1 MVGWRILAAMEAVK
15 LIAVLAV
22 IMLALRKKLSVGITL
37 FGAGVITALLYQVY
51 LPSLLKGYRDLLT
64 STRFISLTSVI
75 ILITSLGQLLKELRF
90 LDKLSEVCKGLY
102 GGNKTATAI
111 LPPLVGLMPMPGGA
125 LLSAPLVGNVLKDSK
140 YTPEFKTATNY
151 WFRHIVEFS
160 WPVYPGLIL
169 TEAITGLPIGSVAL
183 MQLPL
188 SILMAAIGL
197 IFFIRKVDN
206 HRTEKPQVWKPLIGI
221 LSTIWPIVLAI
232 AIYGIFKIELA
243 LAVLFSLLVL
253 VGITRPPKASLVNAL
268 KKGLSYKLVLLVFGT
283 LSFQTALELSDA
295 IGSIPKLSMQL
306 NLPSEIVIF
315 LVCFAVG
322 ALTGMVS
329 AFVALGYSLLA
340 GFLYQPAI
348 VPAHILLAYL
358 SGYLGMM
365 LSPTHLCLILSNE
378 YFQSD
383 LLKVYRELAVPFS
396 ILALLG
402 LLLYFSP
409 WAELFRP

>member
-1 MVGWRILAAMEAVK
+1 VEWLILAAMEAVK

-37 FGAGVITALLYQVY
+37 LGAGVITALLYQVD

-64 STRFISLTSVI
+64 SKRFISLTSVI

-206 HRTEKPQVWKPLIGI
+206 HQTEKPQVWKPLIGI
-221 LSTIWPIVLAI
+221 LSTIWPIVFAI

-253 VGITRPPKASLVNAL
+253 VGITRPPKTSLVIAL

-306 NLPSEIVIF
+306 DLPSEIVIF

-340 GFLYQPAI
+340 GFLYQPEI
-348 VPAHILLAYL
+348 VPSHILLAYL

-365 LSPTHLCLILSNE
+365 LSPTHLCLILSND

-383 LLKVYRELAVPFS
+383 LLKVYRELAVPF
-396 ILALLG
+396 ILLALLG